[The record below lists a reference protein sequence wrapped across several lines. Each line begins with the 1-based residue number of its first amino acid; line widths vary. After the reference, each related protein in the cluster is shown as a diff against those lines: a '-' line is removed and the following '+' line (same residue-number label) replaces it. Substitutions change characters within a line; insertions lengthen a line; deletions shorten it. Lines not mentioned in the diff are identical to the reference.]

1 MDFAGGR
8 AQAEYMARVRGIA
21 PQQCLVVPVDVGKRS
36 AVSLVA
42 DHDGRIVHDPINFSM
57 TATGADQLM
66 NAVGN
71 VEREVVAGSVRFGI
85 EAAGH
90 YHRVLASSLHA
101 RGLDVVELNPAA
113 VKTARTQLGQAR
125 VKTDVRDCLAMVE
138 LLVRGQGWPYHRH
151 SDQIALQAMWVGQ
164 RRRKLDACQAL
175 TNQVHALADLA
186 FPGIVATFKTG
197 FDSPTLRMLL
207 STVSGPVE
215 LAAMDVEALV
225 AHAAARGR
233 RMLRPKASQV
243 LAAAR
248 DGLRLPDGQQHVAQ
262 SLLARE
268 IIALEQLRGEL
279 AHCDQKLAEIL
290 PNTPAGVLM
299 TIPGVG
305 VATASYYGA
314 ALGDPWRFANAGAA
328 YRYSGLS
335 PASHE
340 SAGRRPGPVRI
351 SREGAVELRRAM
363 ISLGA
368 SMGLSHPDF
377 IAYRRR
383 LITGGKKPMIAA
395 GALAHRAHRL
405 AFAMIRNQVP
415 YDDRRWETSV
425 AKGQLARTTEVTATT

>member
-1 MDFAGGR
+1 M
-8 AQAEYMARVRGIA
+8 
-21 PQQCLVVPVDVGKRS
+21 
-36 AVSLVA
+36 
-42 DHDGRIVHDPINFSM
+42 
-57 TATGADQLM
+57 
-66 NAVGN
+66 
-71 VEREVVAGSVRFGI
+71 
-85 EAAGH
+85 
-90 YHRVLASSLHA
+90 
-101 RGLDVVELNPAA
+101 VELNPAA

-164 RRRKLDACQAL
+164 RRRKLDALQVL
-175 TNQVHALADLA
+175 TNQVHVLSDLA

-207 STVSGPVE
+207 ATISGPVE

-225 AHAAARGR
+225 AHAATHGR

-248 DGLRLPDGQQHVAQ
+248 DGLRLPDGQQQVAQ
-262 SLLARE
+262 SLLSRE
-268 IIALEQLRGEL
+268 ISALEALRGEVVY
-279 AHCDQKLAEIL
+279 CDRQLAEIL
-290 PNTPAGVLM
+290 PNTPAGVL
-299 TIPGVG
+299 TSIPGVG

-314 ALGDPWRFANAGAA
+314 ALGDPWRFANASAA

-335 PASHE
+335 PATYE
-340 SAGRRPGPVRI
+340 SAGRRPGRVRI

-363 ISLGA
+363 ISLGT

-377 IAYRRR
+377 VAYRRR
-383 LITGGKKPMIAA
+383 LIAGGKKPMIAA
-395 GALAHRAHRL
+395 VALAHRAHRL
-405 AFAMIRNQVP
+405 AFAIIRNQVP

-425 AKGQLARTTEVTATT
+425 AKGQLARTTEVTTTT